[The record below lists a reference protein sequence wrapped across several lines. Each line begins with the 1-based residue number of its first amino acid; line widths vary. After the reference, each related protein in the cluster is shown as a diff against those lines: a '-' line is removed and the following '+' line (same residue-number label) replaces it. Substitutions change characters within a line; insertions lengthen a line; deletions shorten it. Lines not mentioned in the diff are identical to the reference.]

1 MTTHTE
7 LLQVSIAHLPLSSDL
22 KGLLSSKGYTN
33 LQLLLQQK
41 VSHLRTKD
49 GLTLH
54 DELELFELVKNN
66 GLEKMWR
73 EE

>member
-1 MTTHTE
+1 MTIHKE
-7 LLQVSIAHLPLSSDL
+7 LLQEPIASLPLSGDL
-22 KGLLSSKGYTN
+22 KALLSSKGYTN
-33 LQLLLQQK
+33 LQVVLQQK

-54 DELELFELVKNN
+54 DELELFDLVKEN
-66 GLEKMWR
+66 GLVKMWR

>member
-1 MTTHTE
+1 MTTHIE
-7 LLQVSIAHLPLSSDL
+7 LLQTPIASLPLSGDL
-22 KGLLSSKGYTN
+22 KTLLSSKGYTT

-41 VSHLRTKD
+41 VSHLRFKD

-54 DELELFELVKNN
+54 DELELFDLVKEN
-66 GLEKMWR
+66 GLAKMWR

>member
-1 MTTHTE
+1 MITQTK
-7 LLQVSIAHLPLSSDL
+7 LLQAPINTLPLSGDL
-22 KGLLSSKGYTN
+22 KTLLSSKGYTT

-41 VSHLRTKD
+41 LSHLRTKD

-54 DELELFELVKNN
+54 DELELFDLVKEN
-66 GLEKMWR
+66 GLAKMWR